1 MNATT
6 TTRDVYTQVTDTLI
20 AAIEA
25 GAGTWQMPWHRH
37 GVAHTRPMNALTGK
51 RYRGVNVLALW
62 AAAEARGFTTGLW
75 GTYRQWQEKGA
86 QVRKGEKSSLVVF
99 FKELAVDETNPETG
113 ETERGRRLIA
123 KASYVFNATQV
134 DGFALPEPAAPA
146 NPAEVLANVAAYVTA
161 TGARVAFGGEGAFYR
176 PLTDTIHMPDR
187 TRFVGSATSSATE
200 CLYATLLHELTHW
213 TGVKTRCD
221 REFGKRFG
229 DDAYAAE
236 ELVAELGAAFLCADL
251 GLRPEERDDHAA
263 YIASWLKVLKQDKR
277 CIFTAASHAQRA
289 VAHLH
294 SLQSPAPSCAGHGQ
308 EIDLERF
315 ARRVEPILTPE
326 LTV

>member
-1 MNATT
+1 MNASPS
-6 TTRDVYTQVTDTLI
+6 RDVYTQVTDTII

-25 GAGTWQMPWHRH
+25 GAGQWDMPWHRH
-37 GVAHTRPMNALTGK
+37 GVTHTRPMNALTGK

-86 QVRKGEKSSLVVF
+86 QVRKGEKSSLIVF

-123 KASYVFNATQV
+123 KASYVFNANQV
-134 DGFALPEPAAPA
+134 DGFALPEAAAPA
-146 NPAEVLANVAAYVTA
+146 NPAEVLAEVEAYVAA
-161 TGARVAFGGEGAFYR
+161 TGARVAFGGEGAFCR

-213 TGVKTRCD
+213 TGIKTRCD

-229 DDAYAAE
+229 DDAYAME

-251 GLRPEERDDHAA
+251 GIANTPRPDHAA
-263 YIASWLKVLKQDKR
+263 YISHWLTVLNADKKA
-277 CIFTAASHAQRA
+277 IFTAASKAAQA
-289 VAHLH
+289 VDYLDGLQPAEEAH
-294 SLQSPAPSCAGHGQ
+294 GVD
-308 EIDLERF
+308 ELEE
-315 ARRVEPILTPE
+315 AA
-326 LTV
+326 

>member
-1 MNATT
+1 MNASLS
-6 TTRDVYTQVTDTLI
+6 RDVYTQVTDTI
-20 AAIEA
+20 ISAIEA
-25 GAGTWQMPWHRH
+25 GAGHWDMPWHRH
-37 GVAHTRPMNALTGK
+37 GVTHTRPMNALTGK

-99 FKELAVDETNPETG
+99 FKELSVDETNPETG

-134 DGFALPEPAAPA
+134 DGFALPEPQATA
-146 NPAEVLANVAAYVTA
+146 NPAEVLTQVEAYVTA

-176 PLTDTIHMPDR
+176 PQTDTIHMPDR
-187 TRFVGSATSSATE
+187 TRFVGSGTSSATE
-200 CLYATLLHELTHW
+200 CLYSTLLHELTHW
-213 TGVKTRCD
+213 TSIKTRCD

-229 DDAYAAE
+229 DDAYAME

-251 GLRPEERDDHAA
+251 GIANTPRPDHAA
-263 YIASWLKVLKQDKR
+263 YISHWLTVLKADKKA
-277 CIFTAASHAQRA
+277 IFTAASKASQA
-289 VAHLH
+289 VDYLDGLQPADEAHDT
-294 SLQSPAPSCAGHGQ
+294 
-308 EIDLERF
+308 EELEE
-315 ARRVEPILTPE
+315 AA
-326 LTV
+326 

>member
-1 MNATT
+1 MNASLS
-6 TTRDVYTQVTDTLI
+6 RDVYTQVTDTI
-20 AAIEA
+20 ISAIEA
-25 GAGTWQMPWHRH
+25 GAGQWDMPWHRH
-37 GVAHTRPMNALTGK
+37 GVTHTRPMNALTGK

-123 KASYVFNATQV
+123 KASYVFNANQV
-134 DGFALPEPAAPA
+134 DGFALPEPSAPA
-146 NPAEVLANVAAYVTA
+146 NPAEVLAQVEAYVAA

-187 TRFVGSATSSATE
+187 SRFVGSATSSATE
-200 CLYATLLHELTHW
+200 CLYSTLLHELTHW
-213 TGVKTRCD
+213 TGIKTRCD

-229 DDAYAAE
+229 DDAYAME

-251 GLRPEERDDHAA
+251 GIANTPRSDHAA
-263 YIASWLKVLKQDKR
+263 YISHWLIVLKADKKA
-277 CIFTAASHAQRA
+277 IFTAASKAAQA
-289 VAHLH
+289 VDYLDGLQPADEAHDT
-294 SLQSPAPSCAGHGQ
+294 
-308 EIDLERF
+308 EELEE
-315 ARRVEPILTPE
+315 AA
-326 LTV
+326 

>member
-1 MNATT
+1 MNASLS
-6 TTRDVYTQVTDTLI
+6 RDVYTQVTDTI
-20 AAIEA
+20 ISAIEA
-25 GAGTWQMPWHRH
+25 GAGQWDMPWHRH
-37 GVAHTRPMNALTGK
+37 GVTHTRPMNALTGK

-146 NPAEVLANVAAYVTA
+146 NPAEVLSQVEAYVAA

-200 CLYATLLHELTHW
+200 CLYSTLLHELTHW
-213 TGVKTRCD
+213 TGIKTRCD

-229 DDAYAAE
+229 DDAYAME

-251 GLRPEERDDHAA
+251 GIANTPRPDHAA
-263 YIASWLKVLKQDKR
+263 YISHWLTVLKADKKA
-277 CIFTAASHAQRA
+277 IFTAASKAAQA
-289 VAHLH
+289 VDYLDGLQPADEAH
-294 SLQSPAPSCAGHGQ
+294 
-308 EIDLERF
+308 ETDELEE
-315 ARRVEPILTPE
+315 AA
-326 LTV
+326 

>member
-1 MNATT
+1 MNASLS
-6 TTRDVYTQVTDTLI
+6 RDVYTQVTDTI
-20 AAIEA
+20 ISAIEA
-25 GAGTWQMPWHRH
+25 GAGQWDMPWHRH
-37 GVAHTRPMNALTGK
+37 GVTHTRPMNARTGK

-123 KASYVFNATQV
+123 KASYVFNANQV
-134 DGFALPEPAAPA
+134 DGFVASEPAAPA
-146 NPAEVLANVAAYVTA
+146 NPAEVLSQVEAYVTA

-187 TRFVGSATSSATE
+187 SRFVGSATSSATE
-200 CLYATLLHELTHW
+200 CLYSTLLHELTHW
-213 TGVKTRCD
+213 TGIKTRCD

-229 DDAYAAE
+229 DDAYAME

-251 GLRPEERDDHAA
+251 GIANTPRPDHAA
-263 YIASWLKVLKQDKR
+263 YISHWLTVLKADKKA
-277 CIFTAASHAQRA
+277 IFTAASKASQA
-289 VAHLH
+289 VDYLDA
-294 SLQSPAPSCAGHGQ
+294 LQPAEKAR
-308 EIDLERF
+308 ETDELEE
-315 ARRVEPILTPE
+315 AA
-326 LTV
+326 

>member
-1 MNATT
+1 MNASLS
-6 TTRDVYTQVTDTLI
+6 RDVYTQVTDTI
-20 AAIEA
+20 ISAIEA
-25 GAGTWQMPWHRH
+25 GAGQWDMPWHRH
-37 GVAHTRPMNALTGK
+37 GVTHTRPMNALTGK
-51 RYRGVNVLALW
+51 RYRGVNVLVLW

-75 GTYRQWQEKGA
+75 GTYRQWQGKGA

-113 ETERGRRLIA
+113 ETDRGRRLVA

-146 NPAEVLANVAAYVTA
+146 NPAEVPTQVEAFVTA

-187 TRFVGSATSSATE
+187 SRFVGSGTSSATE

-213 TGVKTRCD
+213 TGIKTRCD

-229 DDAYAAE
+229 DDAYAME

-251 GLRPEERDDHAA
+251 GIANTPRPDHAA
-263 YIASWLKVLKQDKR
+263 YISHWLTVLKADKKA
-277 CIFTAASHAQRA
+277 IFTAASKASQA
-289 VAHLH
+289 VDYLDALQPADEAHDNDEWEE
-294 SLQSPAPSCAGHGQ
+294 AA
-308 EIDLERF
+308 
-315 ARRVEPILTPE
+315 
-326 LTV
+326 

>member
-1 MNATT
+1 MNASHS
-6 TTRDVYTQVTDTLI
+6 RDVYTQVTDTII

-25 GAGTWQMPWHRH
+25 GAGQWDMPWHRH
-37 GVAHTRPMNALTGK
+37 GVTHTRPMNALTGK

-134 DGFALPEPAAPA
+134 DGFALPEPQAPA
-146 NPAEVLANVAAYVTA
+146 NPAEVLTQVEAYVAATN
-161 TGARVAFGGEGAFYR
+161 ARVAFGGEGAFYR

-187 TRFVGSATSSATE
+187 TRFVGSGTSSATE
-200 CLYATLLHELTHW
+200 CLYSTLLHELTHW
-213 TGVKTRCD
+213 TGIKTRCD

-229 DDAYAAE
+229 DDAYAME

-251 GLRPEERDDHAA
+251 GIANTPRPDHAA
-263 YIASWLKVLKQDKR
+263 YISHWLTVLKADKKA
-277 CIFTAASHAQRA
+277 IFTAASKASQA
-289 VAHLH
+289 VDYLDGLQPADEAHDNDEWEE
-294 SLQSPAPSCAGHGQ
+294 AA
-308 EIDLERF
+308 
-315 ARRVEPILTPE
+315 
-326 LTV
+326 

>member
-1 MNATT
+1 MNAPLS
-6 TTRDVYTQVTDTLI
+6 RDVYTQVTDTI
-20 AAIEA
+20 ISAIEA
-25 GAGTWQMPWHRH
+25 GAGQWDMPWHRH
-37 GVAHTRPMNALTGK
+37 GVTHTRPMNALTGK

-123 KASYVFNATQV
+123 KASYVFNANQV
-134 DGFALPEPAAPA
+134 DGFALPEPQAPA
-146 NPAEVLANVAAYVTA
+146 NPAEVLAQVEAYVAA
-161 TGARVAFGGEGAFYR
+161 TGARVTFGGGGAFYR
-176 PLTDTIHMPDR
+176 PLTDTIHIPDR

-200 CLYATLLHELTHW
+200 CLYSTLLHELTHW
-213 TGVKTRCD
+213 TGIKTRCD

-229 DDAYAAE
+229 DDAYAME

-251 GLRPEERDDHAA
+251 GIANTPRPDHAA
-263 YIASWLKVLKQDKR
+263 YISHWLTVLKADKKA
-277 CIFTAASHAQRA
+277 IFTAASKAAQA
-289 VAHLH
+289 VDYLDG
-294 SLQSPAPSCAGHGQ
+294 LQPAEGADDAD
-308 EIDLERF
+308 ELEE
-315 ARRVEPILTPE
+315 AA
-326 LTV
+326 

>member
-1 MNATT
+1 MNASLS
-6 TTRDVYTQVTDTLI
+6 RDVYTQVTDTII

-25 GAGTWQMPWHRH
+25 GAGQWDMPWHRH
-37 GVAHTRPMNALTGK
+37 GVTHTRPMNALTGK

-123 KASYVFNATQV
+123 KASYVFNANQV
-134 DGFALPEPAAPA
+134 DGFELPEPAAPA
-146 NPAEVLANVAAYVTA
+146 NPAEVLAQVEAYVAA

-200 CLYATLLHELTHW
+200 CLYSTLLHELTHW
-213 TGVKTRCD
+213 TGIKTRCD

-229 DDAYAAE
+229 DDAYAME

-251 GLRPEERDDHAA
+251 GIANTPRPDHAA
-263 YIASWLKVLKQDKR
+263 YISHWLTVLKADKKA
-277 CIFTAASHAQRA
+277 IFTAASKAAQA
-289 VAHLH
+289 VDYLDGLQPAEEAHY
-294 SLQSPAPSCAGHGQ
+294 AD
-308 EIDLERF
+308 ELEE
-315 ARRVEPILTPE
+315 AA
-326 LTV
+326 

>member
-1 MNATT
+1 MNASLS
-6 TTRDVYTQVTDTLI
+6 RDVYTQVTDTI
-20 AAIEA
+20 ISAIEA
-25 GAGTWQMPWHRH
+25 GAGQWDMPWHRH
-37 GVAHTRPMNALTGK
+37 GVTHTRPMNALTGK

-123 KASYVFNATQV
+123 KASYVFNANQV
-134 DGFALPEPAAPA
+134 DGFALPEPVAPA
-146 NPAEVLANVAAYVTA
+146 NPAEVLAEVEAYIAA

-200 CLYATLLHELTHW
+200 CLYSTLLHELTHW
-213 TGVKTRCD
+213 TGIKTRCD

-229 DDAYAAE
+229 DDAYAME

-251 GLRPEERDDHAA
+251 GIANTPRPDHAA
-263 YIASWLKVLKQDKR
+263 YISHWLTVLKADKKA
-277 CIFTAASHAQRA
+277 IFTAASKAAQA
-289 VAHLH
+289 VDYLDGLQPADEAHD
-294 SLQSPAPSCAGHGQ
+294 AD
-308 EIDLERF
+308 ELEE
-315 ARRVEPILTPE
+315 AA
-326 LTV
+326 

>member
-1 MNATT
+1 MNASLS
-6 TTRDVYTQVTDTLI
+6 RNVYTQITDTII

-25 GAGTWQMPWHRH
+25 GAGQWDMPWHRH
-37 GVAHTRPMNALTGK
+37 GVTHARPMNALTGK

-123 KASYVFNATQV
+123 KASYVFNANQV

-146 NPAEVLANVAAYVTA
+146 NPAEVLRQVEAYVAA

-200 CLYATLLHELTHW
+200 CLYSTLLHELTHW
-213 TGVKTRCD
+213 TGIKTRCD

-229 DDAYAAE
+229 DDAYAME

-251 GLRPEERDDHAA
+251 GIANTPRPDHAA
-263 YIASWLKVLKQDKR
+263 YISHWLTVLKADKKA
-277 CIFTAASHAQRA
+277 IFTAASKAAQA
-289 VAHLH
+289 VDYLDG
-294 SLQSPAPSCAGHGQ
+294 LQPAEEAQ
-308 EIDLERF
+308 DADELEK
-315 ARRVEPILTPE
+315 AA
-326 LTV
+326 

>member
-1 MNATT
+1 MNASLS
-6 TTRDVYTQVTDTLI
+6 RDVYTQVTDTI
-20 AAIEA
+20 ISAIEA
-25 GAGTWQMPWHRH
+25 GAGQWDMPWHRH
-37 GVAHTRPMNALTGK
+37 GVTHTRPMNALTGK

-123 KASYVFNATQV
+123 KASYVFNANQV
-134 DGFALPEPAAPA
+134 DGFVASEPAAPA
-146 NPAEVLANVAAYVTA
+146 NPAEVLSQVEAYVAA

-200 CLYATLLHELTHW
+200 GLYSTLLHELTHW
-213 TGVKTRCD
+213 TGIKTRCD

-229 DDAYAAE
+229 DDAYAME
-236 ELVAELGAAFLCADL
+236 DLVAELGAAFLCADL
-251 GLRPEERDDHAA
+251 GIANTPRPDHAA
-263 YIASWLKVLKQDKR
+263 YISHWLTVLKADKKA
-277 CIFTAASHAQRA
+277 IFTAASKASQA
-289 VAHLH
+289 VDYLDGLQPADEAHD
-294 SLQSPAPSCAGHGQ
+294 AD
-308 EIDLERF
+308 ELEE
-315 ARRVEPILTPE
+315 AA
-326 LTV
+326 

>member
-1 MNATT
+1 MNASLS
-6 TTRDVYTQVTDTLI
+6 RDVYTQVTDTII

-25 GAGTWQMPWHRH
+25 GAGQWDMPWHRH
-37 GVAHTRPMNALTGK
+37 GVTHTRPMNALTGK

-123 KASYVFNATQV
+123 KASYVFNANQV
-134 DGFALPEPAAPA
+134 DGFALPEPQAPA
-146 NPAEVLANVAAYVTA
+146 NPAEVLSQVEAYVAA

-200 CLYATLLHELTHW
+200 CLYSTLLHELTHW
-213 TGVKTRCD
+213 TGIKTRCD
-221 REFGKRFG
+221 RAFGKRFG
-229 DDAYAAE
+229 DDAYAME

-251 GLRPEERDDHAA
+251 GIANTPRPDHAA
-263 YIASWLKVLKQDKR
+263 YISHWLTVLKADKKA
-277 CIFTAASHAQRA
+277 IFTAASKAAQA
-289 VAHLH
+289 VDFLDG
-294 SLQSPAPSCAGHGQ
+294 LQPAEEDHDAD
-308 EIDLERF
+308 ELEE
-315 ARRVEPILTPE
+315 AA
-326 LTV
+326 

>member
-1 MNATT
+1 MNASLS
-6 TTRDVYTQVTDTLI
+6 RDVYTQVTDTII

-25 GAGTWQMPWHRH
+25 GAGQWDMPWHRH
-37 GVAHTRPMNALTGK
+37 GVTHTRPMNALTGK

-123 KASYVFNATQV
+123 KASYVFNANQV
-134 DGFALPEPAAPA
+134 DGFALPEPTAPA
-146 NPAEVLANVAAYVTA
+146 NPAEVLSQVEAYVAA

-200 CLYATLLHELTHW
+200 CLYSTLLHELTHW
-213 TGVKTRCD
+213 TGIKTRCD

-229 DDAYAAE
+229 DDAYAME

-251 GLRPEERDDHAA
+251 GIANTPRPDHAA
-263 YIASWLKVLKQDKR
+263 YISHWLTVLKADKKA
-277 CIFTAASHAQRA
+277 IFTAASKAAQA
-289 VAHLH
+289 VDYLDGLQPADEAH
-294 SLQSPAPSCAGHGQ
+294 
-308 EIDLERF
+308 ETDELEE
-315 ARRVEPILTPE
+315 AA
-326 LTV
+326 

>member
-1 MNATT
+1 MNASLS
-6 TTRDVYTQVTDTLI
+6 RDVYTQVTDTI
-20 AAIEA
+20 ISAIEA
-25 GAGTWQMPWHRH
+25 GAGQWDMPWHRH
-37 GVAHTRPMNALTGK
+37 GVTHTRPMNALTGK

-123 KASYVFNATQV
+123 KASYVFNANQV
-134 DGFALPEPAAPA
+134 DGFALPEPQAPA
-146 NPAEVLANVAAYVTA
+146 NPAEALSQVEAYVAA
-161 TGARVAFGGEGAFYR
+161 TGAHVAFGGESAFYR

-200 CLYATLLHELTHW
+200 CLYSTLLHELTHW
-213 TGVKTRCD
+213 TGIKTRCD

-229 DDAYAAE
+229 DDAYAME

-251 GLRPEERDDHAA
+251 GIANTPRPDHAA
-263 YIASWLKVLKQDKR
+263 YISHWLIVLKADKKA
-277 CIFTAASHAQRA
+277 IFTAASKAAQA
-289 VAHLH
+289 VDYLDGLQPADEAHDT
-294 SLQSPAPSCAGHGQ
+294 
-308 EIDLERF
+308 EELEE
-315 ARRVEPILTPE
+315 AA
-326 LTV
+326 

>member
-1 MNATT
+1 MNAPL
-6 TTRDVYTQVTDTLI
+6 TRDVYTQVTDTI
-20 AAIEA
+20 ISAIEA
-25 GAGTWQMPWHRH
+25 GAGQWDMPWHRH
-37 GVAHTRPMNALTGK
+37 GVTHTRPMNALTSK

-123 KASYVFNATQV
+123 KASYVFNANQV
-134 DGFALPEPAAPA
+134 DGFALPEPQAPA
-146 NPAEVLANVAAYVTA
+146 NPAEVLAEVEAYIAATR
-161 TGARVAFGGEGAFYR
+161 ARVTFGGEGAFYR

-200 CLYATLLHELTHW
+200 CLYSTLLHELTHW
-213 TGVKTRCD
+213 TGIKTRCD

-229 DDAYAAE
+229 DDAYAME

-251 GLRPEERDDHAA
+251 GIANTPRPDHAA
-263 YIASWLKVLKQDKR
+263 YISHWLTVLKADKKA
-277 CIFTAASHAQRA
+277 IFTAASKAAQAVDYLDGLQPAEAADHAD
-289 VAHLH
+289 
-294 SLQSPAPSCAGHGQ
+294 
-308 EIDLERF
+308 ELEE
-315 ARRVEPILTPE
+315 AA
-326 LTV
+326 

>member
-1 MNATT
+1 MNASLS
-6 TTRDVYTQVTDTLI
+6 RDVYTQVTDTI
-20 AAIEA
+20 ISAIEA
-25 GAGTWQMPWHRH
+25 GAGQWDMPWHRH
-37 GVAHTRPMNALTGK
+37 GVTHTRPMNALTGK

-113 ETERGRRLIA
+113 EAERGRRLVA

-146 NPAEVLANVAAYVTA
+146 NPAEVLTQVEAYVTA
-161 TGARVAFGGEGAFYR
+161 TNARVAFGGEGAFYR
-176 PLTDTIHMPDR
+176 PLTDMIHMPDR
-187 TRFVGSATSSATE
+187 SRFVGSATSSATE

-213 TGVKTRCD
+213 TGIKTRCD

-229 DDAYAAE
+229 DDAYAME

-251 GLRPEERDDHAA
+251 GIANTPRPDHAA
-263 YIASWLKVLKQDKR
+263 YISHWLTVLKADKKA
-277 CIFTAASHAQRA
+277 IFTATSKASQA
-289 VAHLH
+289 VDYLDALQPADEAHDNDEWEE
-294 SLQSPAPSCAGHGQ
+294 AA
-308 EIDLERF
+308 
-315 ARRVEPILTPE
+315 
-326 LTV
+326 

>member
-1 MNATT
+1 MNASLS
-6 TTRDVYTQVTDTLI
+6 RDVYTQVTDTII

-25 GAGTWQMPWHRH
+25 GAGQWDMPWHRH
-37 GVAHTRPMNALTGK
+37 GVTHTRPMNALTGK

-62 AAAEARGFTTGLW
+62 GAAEALGFTTGLW

-123 KASYVFNATQV
+123 KASYVFNANQV
-134 DGFALPEPAAPA
+134 DGFALPEPQAPA
-146 NPAEVLANVAAYVTA
+146 NPAEVLSQVEAYVAA

-200 CLYATLLHELTHW
+200 CLYSTLLHELTHW
-213 TGVKTRCD
+213 TGIKTRCD

-229 DDAYAAE
+229 DDAYAME

-251 GLRPEERDDHAA
+251 GIANTPRPDHAA
-263 YIASWLKVLKQDKR
+263 YISHWLTVLKADKKA
-277 CIFTAASHAQRA
+277 IFTAASKAAQA
-289 VAHLH
+289 VDYLDG
-294 SLQSPAPSCAGHGQ
+294 LQPAIAKANTSDR
-308 EIDLERF
+308 ELEE
-315 ARRVEPILTPE
+315 AA
-326 LTV
+326 

>member
-1 MNATT
+1 MNASLS
-6 TTRDVYTQVTDTLI
+6 RDVYTQVTDTI
-20 AAIEA
+20 ISAIEA
-25 GAGTWQMPWHRH
+25 GAGQWDMPWHRH
-37 GVAHTRPMNALTGK
+37 GVTHTRPMNALTGK

-123 KASYVFNATQV
+123 KASYVFNANQV
-134 DGFALPEPAAPA
+134 DGFVASEPAAPA
-146 NPAEVLANVAAYVTA
+146 NPAEVLSQVEAYVTA

-187 TRFVGSATSSATE
+187 SRFVGSATSSATE
-200 CLYATLLHELTHW
+200 CLYSTLLHELTHW
-213 TGVKTRCD
+213 TGIKTRCD

-229 DDAYAAE
+229 DDAYAME

-251 GLRPEERDDHAA
+251 GIANTPRPDHAA
-263 YIASWLKVLKQDKR
+263 YISHWLTVLKADKKA
-277 CIFTAASHAQRA
+277 IFTAASKASQA
-289 VAHLH
+289 VDYLDA
-294 SLQSPAPSCAGHGQ
+294 LQPAEKAR
-308 EIDLERF
+308 ETDELEE
-315 ARRVEPILTPE
+315 AA
-326 LTV
+326 